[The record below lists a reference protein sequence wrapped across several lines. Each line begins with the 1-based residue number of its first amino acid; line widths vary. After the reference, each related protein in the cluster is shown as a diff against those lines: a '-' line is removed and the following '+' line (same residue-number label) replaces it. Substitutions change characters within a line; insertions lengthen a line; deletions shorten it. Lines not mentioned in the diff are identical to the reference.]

1 MKPEAV
7 MRMSSP
13 EFLLPG
19 DLAFIPDVD
28 STMQEP
34 GSLRYVIMANP
45 RKIIASISTVLAT
58 RIAE

>member
-1 MKPEAV
+1 
-7 MRMSSP
+7 MSSP